1 MESLTFFGVSVEYF
15 GVFQRLWGP
24 FVLISF
30 RSYGGML
37 SNCSYTQKA
46 DENVA
51 MQNKASPSLAAQF
64 LKNYRET
71 NHLTQVQLAEDLK
84 GEPRPLR
91 AWKDGVR
98 NRRRSQRDESF
109 R

>member
-1 MESLTFFGVSVEYF
+1 MAVS
-15 GVFQRLWGP
+15 RW
-24 FVLISF
+24 S
-30 RSYGGML
+30 S
-37 SNCSYTQKA
+37 TQKA

-51 MQNKASPSLAAQF
+51 LQNKASPSLAAQF
-64 LKNYRET
+64 LKNYWEK

-84 GEPRPLR
+84 GEPRILR

-98 NRRRSQRDESF
+98 SRRRSQRDESC

>member
-30 RSYGGML
+30 RSYGGIL

-46 DENVA
+46 DENVSL
-51 MQNKASPSLAAQF
+51 QNKGSPSLAAQF
-64 LKNYRET
+64 LKNYREKK
-71 NHLTQVQLAEDLK
+71 HLMQVQLAEDLK
-84 GEPRPLR
+84 GEPRTLR

-98 NRRRSQRDESF
+98 SRWRSQRDE
-109 R
+109 RCR

>member
-1 MESLTFFGVSVEYF
+1 MTLMTLQVQKVAVS
-15 GVFQRLWGP
+15 R
-24 FVLISF
+24 
-30 RSYGGML
+30 
-37 SNCSYTQKA
+37 CSYTQKA
-46 DENVA
+46 NENVA

-64 LKNYRET
+64 LKNYWEK

-84 GEPRPLR
+84 GEPRILR

-98 NRRRSQRDESF
+98 SRRRSQRDESC

>member
-1 MESLTFFGVSVEYF
+1 MTLQGQKVAVS
-15 GVFQRLWGP
+15 R
-24 FVLISF
+24 
-30 RSYGGML
+30 
-37 SNCSYTQKA
+37 CSYTQKA

-51 MQNKASPSLAAQF
+51 MQKKASPSLAAQCF
-64 LKNYRET
+64 KNYREK

-84 GEPRPLR
+84 GEPRILR

-98 NRRRSQRDESF
+98 SRRRSQRDESC